1 VADISRFG
9 FLSHLRANPT
19 THVRHLRNGRLAHD
33 GPGQAFWFRP
43 LNSSLSEIPIDDRE
57 QPLLFHGRTVDFQ
70 DVTVQ
75 ATVTYR
81 VTDPAL
87 AAARLDFGIDPA
99 DGRWR
104 STPLEQLGGLLT
116 ELAQQTALDLL
127 ARMSL
132 TQALS
137 EGMAALR
144 DKVGAGL
151 REDRRLTDMGIG
163 VVDVRV
169 VAVRAESDVERAL
182 QTPTREQVQQAADK
196 ATYERRAMAVERER
210 AIAENELQ
218 NKIELARREEQLVTQ
233 HGQNERQ
240 RATEKAAAGLI
251 EAEARAGRQ
260 RMLSQSEADAKR
272 VLGAAEAAAEQALL
286 AAYADLD
293 QATILALAIKQGALP
308 EIGTLNITPDLLTP
322 LLTRLTNGSAV
333 TRSEAVTEGGR
344 A

>member
-1 VADISRFG
+1 MADISRFR
-9 FLSHLRANPT
+9 LISHLRANPT

-70 DVTVQ
+70 DVAVQ

-87 AAARLDFGIDPA
+87 AAARLDFGIDP
-99 DGRWR
+99 DSGHWR

-144 DKVGAGL
+144 DRVGSGL
-151 REDRRLTDMGIG
+151 REDHRLTEMGIG

-182 QTPTREQVQQAADK
+182 QTPTREMVQQAADK

-218 NKIELARREEQLVTQ
+218 NQIELARLEEQLVTQ
-233 HGQNERQ
+233 RGQNERR
-240 RATEKAAAGLI
+240 RATEA
-251 EAEARAGRQ
+251 
-260 RMLSQSEADAKR
+260 
-272 VLGAAEAAAEQALL
+272 
-286 AAYADLD
+286 
-293 QATILALAIKQGALP
+293 
-308 EIGTLNITPDLLTP
+308 
-322 LLTRLTNGSAV
+322 
-333 TRSEAVTEGGR
+333 
-344 A
+344 